1 MIGKT
6 NSRRVD
12 EKIFEKLTDQQKQIV
27 AEQAL
32 AYLSY
37 DTENDKLVVTKPDFL
52 EHTGILAKHGFDV
65 INVLK
70 ESIKTLYQVEEEE
83 EAENKQTT

>member
-1 MIGKT
+1 MAKLLKKILFRLIWMKT
-6 NSRRVD
+6 QLARVR
-12 EKIFEKLTDQQKQIV
+12 
-27 AEQAL
+27 
-32 AYLSY
+32 S
-37 DTENDKLVVTKPDFL
+37 NLVVTKPDFL